1 MSSTSDAHPAS
12 SPSPS
17 GHPSSLRGGGRRTG
31 PRWGAIGAIVAAVAA
46 VAAVSAFGLSRDP
59 TSYTPVMVGKQ
70 APDFHAQTLDGSQTI
85 RMGDLRGQVVLLN
98 FWSSWCSSCVTEHAA
113 LSRAWTRFGDRGVVI
128 VGMDFDDAH
137 SAATAFAERLGI
149 AYPVV
154 GDPGDRTALAYGV
167 TNPPETFLIGADG
180 RIQSKWIGPVPYDEL
195 SSQVE
200 TLLGTGR

>member
-1 MSSTSDAHPAS
+1 
-12 SPSPS
+12 
-17 GHPSSLRGGGRRTG
+17 
-31 PRWGAIGAIVAAVAA
+31 VAAVAV

-59 TSYTPVMVGKQ
+59 TSYTPVLVGKQ
-70 APDFHAQTLDGSQTI
+70 APDFHARTLDGARTI
-85 RMGDLRGQVVLLN
+85 RLADLRGQVVLLN
-98 FWSSWCSSCVTEHAA
+98 FWSSWCSSCVQEHAS
-113 LSRAWTRFGDRGVVI
+113 LSLAWSRFRDRGVVF

-137 SAATAFAERLGI
+137 SAATAFASRLGI
-149 AYPVV
+149 DYPVV

-180 RIQSKWIGPVPYDEL
+180 RIEGKWLGPVPYDQL